1 MKKSLTTLLLLAL
14 AITAAAQTDLYQ
26 RYASRTDI
34 RVASVNKFAI
44 DSATTIGVTRLEAED
59 FEAWASLCNDFGFP
73 APSESGNTVV
83 KDQSAPKLNS
93 WDGVM
98 FAQRNSLDPTQPIA
112 VVNETIDPSQTCYI
126 GVSYLDHTIYIFYCQ
141 NAQQAN
147 AVLSHLINKMLAS
160 GGKK

>member
-112 VVNETIDPSQTCYI
+112 VVNETMDPSQTCYI

>member
-1 MKKSLTTLLLLAL
+1 MKKALTALLLLLAY
-14 AITAAAQTDLYQ
+14 TAAAQNNIYE

-59 FEAWASLCNDFGFP
+59 FKAWASLCKDFGFP
-73 APSESGNTVV
+73 APSESGNNVV
-83 KDQSAPKLNS
+83 QDKAAPQLNS

-98 FAQRNSLDPTQPIA
+98 FAQRSSLDPTQPIP
-112 VVNETIDPSQTCYI
+112 VVNERIDPVSTCYI
-126 GVSYLDHTIYIFYCQ
+126 GVSYLNRTIYIFYCQ

-160 GGKK
+160 QQ